1 MMKISDL
8 PAVYLGYHWGYW
20 YNSIDFTLH
29 IIIVANDK
37 LCKKKTIICDHDITL
52 DMIDDSK
59 LFSEVLE
66 PHLIEMIKEANNG
79 RLQ

>member
-1 MMKISDL
+1 
-8 PAVYLGYHWGYW
+8 
-20 YNSIDFTLH
+20 
-29 IIIVANDK
+29 
-37 LCKKKTIICDHDITL
+37 
-52 DMIDDSK
+52 MIDDSK

>member
-8 PAVYLGYHWGYW
+8 PAVYLGYHWSYW

-37 LCKKKTIICDHDITL
+37 LCKKRSFVITIL
-52 DMIDDSK
+52 
-59 LFSEVLE
+59 L
-66 PHLIEMIKEANNG
+66 LI
-79 RLQ
+79 

>member
-37 LCKKKTIICDHDITL
+37 LCKKNDHL
-52 DMIDDSK
+52 
-59 LFSEVLE
+59 
-66 PHLIEMIKEANNG
+66 
-79 RLQ
+79 